1 MIRLIRWLRVHSDL
15 GFETYYA
22 SRRFAVWL
30 QEQREFRRR
39 YPEFVAAQRRGDLA
53 TMSAIIARGRAEL
66 MGTANFRGFVA
77 HSLRAEGFSEDEISR
92 ALTMLKHHAAG
103 QLDT

>member
-1 MIRLIRWLRVHSDL
+1 VRGLIRWLRVHSDL
-15 GFETYYA
+15 GFEAHYA
-22 SRRFAVWL
+22 RRRFAVWL

-66 MGTANFRGFVA
+66 MGTPNFRPFA
-77 HSLRAEGFSEDEISR
+77 AAYLRAEGLSEEEVAR
-92 ALTMLKHHAAG
+92 AVAMLEHHAHGKLEA
-103 QLDT
+103 